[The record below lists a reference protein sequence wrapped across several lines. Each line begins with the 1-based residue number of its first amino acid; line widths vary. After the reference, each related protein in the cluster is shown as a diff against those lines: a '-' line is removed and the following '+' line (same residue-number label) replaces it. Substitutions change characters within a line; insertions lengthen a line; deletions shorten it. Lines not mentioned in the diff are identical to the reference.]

1 MMNSINIL
9 KGLNPNMLKH
19 DITGYKVCVTL
30 SKMDFLLFDKLTDIL
45 WKKRNDRED
54 DSIIFTELEKSG
66 AYDIDFNGHFGP
78 HIFFTADSFYQID
91 RVKNKI
97 EKLLN
102 KYRNKFIWDGKNYIL
117 KKDKHDCTSN
127 S

>member
-1 MMNSINIL
+1 MNSMNIL

-54 DSIIFTELEKSG
+54 DSIVFTELEKSG
-66 AYDIDFNGHFGP
+66 AYDIDFDGHFGP
-78 HIFFTADSFYQID
+78 HIFFTSDSYYQID

-117 KKDKHDCTSN
+117 KDSV
-127 S
+127 